1 MLSCPVS
8 TCVVKNKIFFFFCHN
23 VLTLASLCDC
33 SILFYYEI
41 CYNSVNSKK
50 IWQCPIHWSKNG
62 KGKRGFCRDHTS
74 KALRYGT
81 RSQGISQFYLYT
93 LRSSANGINHTCLW
107 SVITSRE
114 NKQPIGCV
122 TQLAARL

>member
-50 IWQCPIHWSKNG
+50 
-62 KGKRGFCRDHTS
+62 
-74 KALRYGT
+74 YGNVQST
-81 RSQGISQFYLYT
+81 GVKTAKVNVDFV
-93 LRSSANGINHTCLW
+93 
-107 SVITSRE
+107 VITLLRRSDMARVL
-114 NKQPIGCV
+114 KGSHSFTCTPCV
-122 TQLAARL
+122 HPLTE